1 MRLPGI
7 YMEGVKEL
15 KGKRF
20 EVLTKSQ
27 AETESLGSRLG
38 ERCRPGDLLALE
50 GELGSGKTCFAR
62 GVARGLGVRSAVQS
76 PTFTIIREYR
86 GVIPVYHFDVYRLNS
101 AGDLEDLG
109 YEEYFFPGPGGRH
122 AGVVIVEWAD
132 KVKTLLPRERMW
144 IRLSF
149 VEVPGPS
156 TTAAGVSEGGH
167 CLRRVTFTPSGERYM
182 KLLDSFVRSL
192 RA

>member
-1 MRLPGI
+1 
-7 YMEGVKEL
+7 MEGVKEL

-38 ERCRPGDLLALE
+38 ERCRPGDVLALE
-50 GELGSGKTCFAR
+50 GELGSGKTSFAR

-86 GVIPVYHFDVYRLNS
+86 GAIPVYHFDVYRLNS
-101 AGDLEDLG
+101 PGDLEDLG
-109 YEEYFFPGPGGRH
+109 YEEYFFPSPGSRH

-132 KVKTLLPRERMW
+132 KVETLLPRERMW
-144 IRLSF
+144 IHLSF
-149 VEVPGPS
+149 VEVPGS
-156 TTAAGVSEGGH
+156 SATAAGGSEGGH